1 MWLSHTMEYYSAIK
15 RNEVPIH
22 VKTWM
27 DFKNMML
34 SKRSQPQKAMY
45 CMIPFI
51 ENVQNR
57 QLHRDR
63 KQINGYQRLME
74 LERNGK
80 LLLMGTKFLFVVI
93 KMF

>member
-1 MWLSHTMEYYSAIK
+1 M
-15 RNEVPIH
+15 PIH